1 MDGVATVVLGL
12 EEPEVAEEVMHF
24 LDRSGARVVA
34 TANDRRQ
41 LDEAV
46 RQLEPDA
53 VVASPTIATGAGLGT
68 SVLLAIDTGESVR
81 GLRAAITAGARGFFV
96 WPGDREALAGAA
108 SCLAGDSDRGPA
120 RAGTLWTVFGPRGG
134 TGATSVACHLAA
146 TLAAPDGGSS
156 PSVVLADLDL
166 AFGDCTHAL
175 GIDDPAARTL
185 ADLVPVLAE
194 LRPRH
199 VEEVLREH
207 PAGFRV
213 LLAPSAPDRPEA
225 AAEETLDAR
234 GALALLDGLRGVADR
249 VVAHVPRGFAAATR
263 AALTSASRVAL
274 VLHPDVL
281 SLRAARR
288 ALGATGVAG
297 RSVAVVTATRRGEMG
312 LADIERVLG
321 CPAVVIPADPAAAAA
336 QDRGELLA
344 LRGRTGRAFR
354 DLVAAMEARA

>member
-1 MDGVATVVLGL
+1 MDGVATVVLGF

-41 LDEAV
+41 LEEAV
-46 RQLEPDA
+46 RQLEPDV
-53 VVASPTIATGAGLGT
+53 VVASPAIVAGAGLGT
-68 SVLLAIDTGESVR
+68 SVLLAIDTAESVR
-81 GLRAAITAGARGFFV
+81 GLRAAIGAGARGFFV
-96 WPGDREALAGAA
+96 WPGDRSALAGAA
-108 SCLAGDSDRGPA
+108 SRLAEEAERGPS
-120 RAGTLWTVFGPRGG
+120 RAGSVWTVFGPRGG
-134 TGATSVACHLAA
+134 TGTTSVACHLAA
-146 TLAAPDGGSS
+146 TLAASDDASS

-199 VEEVLREH
+199 VEEVLRDH
-207 PAGFRV
+207 AAGFRV
-213 LLAPSAPDRPEA
+213 LLAPPASASADAASEEA
-225 AAEETLDAR
+225 LDAR
-234 GALALLDGLRGVADR
+234 GTVALLDGLRAVADR
-249 VVAHVPRGFAAATR
+249 VVAHVPRGFGTATR

-281 SLRAARR
+281 SIRAARR
-288 ALGATGVAG
+288 ALDATGIAG
-297 RSVAVVTATRRGEMG
+297 RSVAVVSATRRGELR
-312 LADIERVLG
+312 LADIERALG

-336 QDRGELLA
+336 QDRGELVP
-344 LRGRTGRAFR
+344 LRGRTGRALR